1 MQSYLVTLTTSRRTW
16 TRTSSLQQ
24 PADGS
29 VTLSSK
35 VDTTPNLLAQKLTIS
50 APIHEWAKYLT
61 THTNKKVYRYVFDVR
76 NPFPGSSLYQ
86 LAHHWV
92 DKYYVFKTLQFRYP
106 TNRLKEISTK
116 HAQLWIDF
124 ANGKTPWTEYKYT
137 GHGDE
142 VIMVADEREGWVE
155 RTVAEHEN
163 ITEIIWRTCEV
174 LIKSWNNKKGTHFL
188 PLEIEPIVGKKLV

>member
-1 MQSYLVTLTTSRRTW
+1 LRVRIYSVLTASA
-16 TRTSSLQQ
+16 LLIN
-24 PADGS
+24 PAP
-29 VTLSSK
+29 T
-35 VDTTPNLLAQKLTIS
+35 
-50 APIHEWAKYLT
+50 HEWAKYLS

-86 LAHHWV
+86 QAHHWV
-92 DKYYVFKTLQFRYP
+92 DKYYVFKTFQFRYP
-106 TNRLKEISTK
+106 TQKLKDISTK

-124 ANGKTPWTEYKYT
+124 ANGKMPWERYKYT
-137 GHGDE
+137 GKGDE

-155 RTVAEHEN
+155 RTVAEHEK

-174 LIKSWNNKKGTHFL
+174 LIKSWNDKKGTHFL